1 MAHLDRHTEGRW
13 SDEHVEQLVGNL
25 LRAGVI
31 VAAIVTALGGVALLA
46 RHGGARADYRLFV
59 GEPAAL
65 RSVAGAVGSALRLE
79 PRGIVQLGLVLLIAT
94 PVARVLLSLVA
105 FVLQRDRLYV
115 AVTAV
120 VLSILLFS
128 LLFGGHAG

>member
-1 MAHLDRHTEGRW
+1 MAHLDRRTEGRW
-13 SDEHVEQLVGNL
+13 SDERVEQLVGNL
-25 LRAGVI
+25 LRGGVI
-31 VAAIVTALGGVALLA
+31 VAAIVTALGGIVLLA
-46 RHGGARADYRLFV
+46 RHGGARADYHLFV

-65 RSVAGAVGSALRLE
+65 RSVGGVAGSALRLE

-105 FVLQRDRLYV
+105 FVLQRDRFYV

-120 VLSILLFS
+120 VLAILLFS
-128 LLFGGHAG
+128 LVFGGHA